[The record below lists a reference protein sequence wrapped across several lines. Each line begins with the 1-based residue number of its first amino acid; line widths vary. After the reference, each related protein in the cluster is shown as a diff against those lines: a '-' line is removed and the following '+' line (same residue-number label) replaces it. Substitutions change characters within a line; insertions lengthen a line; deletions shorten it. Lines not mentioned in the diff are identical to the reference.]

1 MYLPYLSQYF
11 LGKYTVS
18 TVTVK
23 GSGTQ
28 DCMRSVHA
36 RGRMC
41 SNSHKRPST
50 LRSLIYCINIMGGE
64 C

>member
-1 MYLPYLSQYF
+1 MYLTYLSQYF

-36 RGRMC
+36 
-41 SNSHKRPST
+41 HVV
-50 LRSLIYCINIMGGE
+50 E
-64 C
+64 CVQTATKDRLLSVHWFIA

>member
-1 MYLPYLSQYF
+1 MYLTYLSQYF

-36 RGRMC
+36 
-41 SNSHKRPST
+41 HVV
-50 LRSLIYCINIMGGE
+50 E
-64 C
+64 CVQTATKDRLLSVH